1 MKVLFTDY
9 TFNSTN
15 KTVTFNTKNVINLNN
30 ILLITNVT
38 RNIII
43 YNFANPSLGGTLS
56 NNVLTL
62 TYNTTTMSSSDLLQI
77 FLDLGEFPA
86 SEDTLVRISQL
97 LTPIATQD
105 SAQRQRII
113 VDNASVVVSQGTAAN
128 LNATVSIAASQ
139 TLGTVTT
146 VSSVTNIAGL
156 GGVDPRFQFIDI
168 ARNSY
173 ANGVRN
179 NLSFS

>member
-77 FLDLGEFPA
+77 FLDLGEHK
-86 SEDTLVRISQL
+86 S
-97 LTPIATQD
+97 
-105 SAQRQRII
+105 
-113 VDNASVVVSQGTAAN
+113 
-128 LNATVSIAASQ
+128 
-139 TLGTVTT
+139 
-146 VSSVTNIAGL
+146 
-156 GGVDPRFQFIDI
+156 
-168 ARNSY
+168 RNSIKTSTIIY
-173 ANGVRN
+173 W
-179 NLSFS
+179 LSSYRSCNCT